1 MCDYINFLFLYT
13 ALLGQV
19 AGLCQCASVIELL
32 VGIESIS
39 SAASPYTQEP
49 SIDETLS
56 QEELDDETL
65 SQEELETESSNIRDS
80 VIPQPSLAESVPQNT
95 EKCDSDTDHEIV
107 INRLFSSGKQDSR
120 LPMSVVEERSHEV
133 STLGGIGCY
142 REQGVLK
149 DVLALLR
156 GKLKRDEWKSHP
168 TAKHALLWCLKQLK
182 VYKITAKTLTNLY
195 LFTKTRILLNFLLH

>member
-1 MCDYINFLFLYT
+1 MCDYINFLFLCT

-39 SAASPYTQEP
+39 SATSPYMQEP
-49 SIDETLS
+49 SIDET
-56 QEELDDETL
+56 
-65 SQEELETESSNIRDS
+65 SQEELETESSDIRDS
-80 VIPQPSLAESVPQNT
+80 VIPQTSLAESVPQNT
-95 EKCDSDTDHEIV
+95 EKRDSDTDHEIV

-120 LPMSVVEERSHEV
+120 VPMSVVEERSHDV
-133 STLGGIGCY
+133 STSGGIGCY

-195 LFTKTRILLNFLLH
+195 LFTKTRILLSFLLH